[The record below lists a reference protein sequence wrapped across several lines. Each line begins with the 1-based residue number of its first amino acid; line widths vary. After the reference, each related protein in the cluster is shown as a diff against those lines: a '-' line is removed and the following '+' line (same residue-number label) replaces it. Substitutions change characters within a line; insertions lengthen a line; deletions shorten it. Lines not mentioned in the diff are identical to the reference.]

1 MTLISTNKHFLNT
14 LAHNLLHAHTRV
26 TVVRGVI
33 ASQRAEQQIVL
44 ILSAIRVHV
53 ASQRLKQASSLLPCT
68 ESAFWVR
75 RGCDVLEALPQYTT
89 QRFRNQR

>member
-1 MTLISTNKHFLNT
+1 MRMALRMRTVCCSARWEAMTPRTT
-14 LAHNLLHAHTRV
+14 VTRV
-26 TVVRGVI
+26 WVWRRLCANHLFIGVF
-33 ASQRAEQQIVL
+33 AK
-44 ILSAIRVHV
+44 
-53 ASQRLKQASSLLPCT
+53 KQASSLLPCT